1 MYVAILMMIL
11 IVHNIS
17 QISEPYQNRESKTH
31 SIDFAASVLFEGT
44 APLENE
50 NFTSFPKM
58 ELRFTP
64 VLYRL
69 VGGTGNE
76 AFPLFSGIQV
86 IAIYFHLF
94 EFGLICV
101 IRISQKCLITRHHMD
116 GEK

>member
-50 NFTSFPKM
+50 NFRK
-58 ELRFTP
+58 
-64 VLYRL
+64 V
-69 VGGTGNE
+69 
-76 AFPLFSGIQV
+76 
-86 IAIYFHLF
+86 
-94 EFGLICV
+94 
-101 IRISQKCLITRHHMD
+101 
-116 GEK
+116 